1 MDPVMTDDHP
11 KPGIPAARRQG
22 RRLTR
27 WRRTATASTSVLA
40 VAAVAVLTVGT
51 GAARSAAA
59 PAGAGAAAAGPAV
72 LRHFNPLVPYISFGW
87 LPAGQ
92 KLVAGDNR
100 PGLQALIAGRHS
112 WTDRSV
118 WDLAVYAA
126 GQCRLGGQVTELT
139 CSTPALEGLTA
150 TITRSAPAIRGHR
163 AFWAGPDLIWQYA
176 RGGWAALTLPWP
188 ADFPRLATPAQIR
201 KARHQARRIAAHVRY
216 GAATPPLLFPVQLRN
231 LPRKWRVG
239 SVFYLPQGR
248 VFRAERFALTAGTP
262 NLGADGGLEYQ
273 RNLPYFSTIDPA
285 AATHRR
291 FCYRSPGS
299 VARTINGHRVIL
311 SHWSAGALTRHDL
324 CAAHATGLDLYISE
338 FGAHPPVS
346 LAGLFRDHL
355 RLLGTRP
362 AHWTAVPVT

>member
-1 MDPVMTDDHP
+1 MIDDQP
-11 KPGIPAARRQG
+11 KPAIPPARRG

-27 WRRTATASTSVLA
+27 WRWRRAGTAGVSVLA
-40 VAAVAVLTVGT
+40 AAATAVLTVGT
-51 GAARSAAA
+51 GPARPATVPA
-59 PAGAGAAAAGPAV
+59 PAGPAA
-72 LRHFNPLVPYISFGW
+72 LRHFNPLVPHISFGW
-87 LPAGQ
+87 LPAGM

-100 PGLQALIAGRHS
+100 PELQALIAGRHS
-112 WTDRSV
+112 WTDQSV
-118 WDLAVYAA
+118 WDLTVYAA
-126 GQCRLGGQVTELT
+126 GQCRLNGQATQLT
-139 CSTPALEGLTA
+139 CSTPALEGLIA
-150 TITRSAPAIRGHR
+150 KITRPAPAVRGHR

-176 RGGWAALTLPWP
+176 RGGWAALALPYP
-188 ADFPRLATPAQIR
+188 ADIPKLATPAQIR

-248 VFRAERFALTAGTP
+248 VFRAERFALTAGNP

-291 FCYRSPGS
+291 FCFRSPGS
-299 VARTINGHRVIL
+299 VVKIINGHRVIL
-311 SHWSAGALTRHDL
+311 SRQFSGALTRQDL
-324 CAAHATGLDLYISE
+324 CAAHATGLNIFISE

-346 LAGLFRDHL
+346 LANLFGVHL

-362 AHWTAVPVT
+362 DHWTSKPVT

>member
-1 MDPVMTDDHP
+1 MDPAMTDDQP
-11 KPGIPAARRQG
+11 EPAIPPA

-27 WRRTATASTSVLA
+27 WRRAGTAGMSVLA
-40 VAAVAVLTVGT
+40 VAAIAVLTVGT
-51 GAARSAAA
+51 GPARPAAA
-59 PAGAGAAAAGPAV
+59 PAPAGPAA
-72 LRHFNPLVPYISFGW
+72 LRHFSPLVPYISFGW

-100 PGLQALIAGRHS
+100 PELQALVAGRHS

-118 WDLAVYAA
+118 WDLVVYAA
-126 GQCRLGGQVTELT
+126 GQCRLNGRATELT

-150 TITRSAPAIRGHR
+150 TITQPAPAVRGHR
-163 AFWAGPDLIWQYA
+163 AFWAGPDLLWQYA
-176 RGGWAALTLPWP
+176 RGGWAALALPYP
-188 ADFPRLATPAQIR
+188 AGIPRLATPAQLR

-231 LPRKWRVG
+231 LPRRWRVG

-248 VFRAERFALTAGTP
+248 VFRAERFALTAGDP

-273 RNLPYFSTIDPA
+273 RDLPYFSTIDPA

-291 FCYRSPGS
+291 FCFRSPGS
-299 VARTINGHRVIL
+299 VVKLINGHRVIL
-311 SHWSAGALTRHDL
+311 SRRFSGALTRQDL
-324 CAAHATGLDLYISE
+324 CAAHAAGLDMYISE

-346 LAGLFRDHL
+346 LANLFGVHL

-362 AHWTAVPVT
+362 ARWTSKPVT

>member
-1 MDPVMTDDHP
+1 MDPAMSDDQRM
-11 KPGIPAARRQG
+11 PGIPPARRHG
-22 RRLTR
+22 RNRFR
-27 WRRTATASTSVLA
+27 WRRAGTAGTSVLA
-40 VAAVAVLTVGT
+40 VATVAVLTVGT
-51 GAARSAAA
+51 GPARSAAA
-59 PAGAGAAAAGPAV
+59 PAPAGPAA

-92 KLVAGDNR
+92 KLVAGDTR
-100 PGLQALIAGRHS
+100 PELQALVAGRHS

-118 WDLAVYAA
+118 WDLVVYAA
-126 GQCRLGGQVTELT
+126 GQCRLTGQAAQLT
-139 CSTPALEGLTA
+139 CSTPALEGLTV
-150 TITRSAPAIRGHR
+150 TITRPAPAVRGRR
-163 AFWAGPDLIWQYA
+163 AFWAGPYLIWQYT
-176 RGGWAALTLPWP
+176 RGGWAALALPYP
-188 ADFPRLATPAQIR
+188 AGTPRLATPAQLR

-239 SVFYLPQGR
+239 SVFYLPEGK
-248 VFRAERFALTAGTP
+248 VFRAERFALTAGNP

-273 RNLPYFSTIDPA
+273 RNLPYFSNIDPA

-299 VARTINGHRVIL
+299 VVRIINGHRVIL
-311 SHWSAGALTRHDL
+311 SHRFSGALSRQDL
-324 CAAHATGLDLYISE
+324 CAAHATGLDMFISE
-338 FGAHPPVS
+338 FGARPPVS

-362 AHWTAVPVT
+362 ARWTAVPVT

>member
-1 MDPVMTDDHP
+1 MNPAMTDDQP
-11 KPGIPAARRQG
+11 ESAIPPARRRG
-22 RRLTR
+22 GRLTR
-27 WRRTATASTSVLA
+27 WRRAGTAGLSVLA

-51 GAARSAAA
+51 GPARPAAVTA
-59 PAGAGAAAAGPAV
+59 PDGPAA
-72 LRHFNPLVPYISFGW
+72 LRHFNPLVPDISFGW

-100 PGLQALIAGRHS
+100 PELQALIAARHS

-118 WDLAVYAA
+118 WDLSVYAS
-126 GQCRLGGQVTELT
+126 GQCHLDGQITQLT
-139 CSTPALEGLTA
+139 CSTPALEGLVA
-150 TITRSAPAIRGHR
+150 TITRPAPAIRGHR
-163 AFWAGPDLIWQYA
+163 AFWAGPYLIWRYA
-176 RGGWAALTLPWP
+176 RGGWAALALPYP
-188 ADFPRLATPAQIR
+188 ADIPRLATPAQIR

-216 GAATPPLLFPVQLRN
+216 GAATPRLLFPVQLRD

-239 SVFYLPQGR
+239 SVFYLPQGS
-248 VFRAERFALTAGTP
+248 VFRAERFALTAGNP

-291 FCYRSPGS
+291 FCYRYPGS
-299 VARTINGHRVIL
+299 VVKVINGHRVIL
-311 SHWSAGALTRHDL
+311 SHRFSGALASQDL
-324 CAAHATGLDLYISE
+324 CAAHAAGLNIFISE

-346 LAGLFRDHL
+346 LANLFGVHL

-362 AHWTAVPVT
+362 AHWTSKPVI